1 MESAGPYFWVLN
13 MITIDF
19 SIGGYHDAIL
29 LEDDHE
35 FTDEEIE
42 AMKQSRYATWY
53 AIISNPALAEAQVHE
68 EEVAEDTTEQAPE

>member
-1 MESAGPYFWVLN
+1 
-13 MITIDF
+13 MITINF

-29 LEDDHE
+29 LDDDHE

-42 AMKQSRYATWY
+42 AIKQSRYDAWY

-68 EEVAEDTTEQAPE
+68 EEVTEEVEDAPTE

>member
-1 MESAGPYFWVLN
+1 

-19 SIGGYHDAIL
+19 SIGGYHDAII
-29 LEDDHE
+29 LEDDHT

-42 AMKQSRYATWY
+42 AMKQDRYDRWY

-68 EEVAEDTTEQAPE
+68 EEATEEVVEDTPTE

>member
-1 MESAGPYFWVLN
+1 

-19 SIGGYHDAIL
+19 SIGNYHDALI
-29 LEDDHE
+29 LEDDHS

-42 AMKQSRYATWY
+42 AMKQSRYDSWY

-68 EEVAEDTTEQAPE
+68 EEVEEEEVEEEPTE